1 MQVSKGLK
9 RATGRDEQ
17 FQHHLGTLNF
27 RLIGL
32 AGRPVFPMAASSNK
46 IPLTLAPLLPLASGS
61 IKPATPQLVLPVTK
75 VDFAANPIP
84 LSDKRQRESKKGKT
98 AARSASRSIATP
110 VAKHPVRCASG
121 TRR

>member
-27 RLIGL
+27 RTIL
-32 AGRPVFPMAASSNK
+32 AGRPVFPLAASSNK

-75 VDFAANPIP
+75 VDFAANPNHY
-84 LSDKRQRESKKGKT
+84 RTNGNGK
-98 AARSASRSIATP
+98 
-110 VAKHPVRCASG
+110 
-121 TRR
+121 